1 MNIALSLKQLRVLA
15 RVLIFNLV
23 GYLGAPIPPLLF
35 TYLYF
40 VISVHKILQDK
51 DFTSMFGRYW
61 KIYRAHKIVYTSTR
75 GSFSKMIALQGKGK
89 HVFYGLLAVLWEN
102 YYLSKMTI
110 LGQVGTCYK
119 LLNLRTYGLTG
130 TKRDLETLD
139 GPIGTRWKLLETRN
153 GPPKNLMCVLVQKS
167 TNLTT
172 IWSF

>member
-61 KIYRAHKIVYTSTR
+61 KMYRAHKMVYTSTR
-75 GSFSKMIALQGKGK
+75 GSFSKMISLQGNMYFMDYWL
-89 HVFYGLLAVLWEN
+89 FYE
-102 YYLSKMTI
+102 KIITF
-110 LGQVGTCYK
+110 
-119 LLNLRTYGLTG
+119 R
-130 TKRDLETLD
+130 R
-139 GPIGTRWKLLETRN
+139 
-153 GPPKNLMCVLVQKS
+153 
-167 TNLTT
+167 
-172 IWSF
+172 